1 MNKTAEKTSTM
12 KWYIVRAQSTREKS
26 VSEKLIKES
35 DKGFGGVVITYIIKG
50 LLFKIHLSFDNS
62 N

>member
-1 MNKTAEKTSTM
+1 MNNTAEKTSTM

-35 DKGFGGVVITYIIKG
+35 EKGDLKQSIS
-50 LLFKIHLSFDNS
+50 LFDID
-62 N
+62 